1 MFGSRTGRGG
11 RSGRGGTADLG
22 RGESLREAFWN
33 RPPWIDGTLARRILA
48 ALLAMVAVV
57 LYFRGDPDGERAPV
71 VVARHD
77 LPPGHLLQPE
87 DLRTVSHESRALPAA
102 AISNP
107 GTLTGAVLAGAM
119 RPGEMFTD
127 LRVVG
132 PRLAAAA
139 ADDGRIV
146 PIRLADNAVAGIL
159 RGGDRVDVI
168 AAAETEHE
176 SPPSSSR
183 TLASDATVVLVS
195 GAEDEHSPGNSTQ
208 RVVLAAMDSRDAAQV
223 AAASLSTALTVVFH

>member
-1 MFGSRTGRGG
+1 MFGSRIGRDSRSGG
-11 RSGRGGTADLG
+11 RGTADLG

-33 RPPWIDGTLARRILA
+33 RPPWLDGALARRVLA
-48 ALLAMVAVV
+48 AVLALVAVV
-57 LYFRGDPDGERAPV
+57 LYVRGDPDGERVPV

-77 LPPGHLLQPE
+77 LPPGHLLQPD
-87 DLRTVSHESRALPAA
+87 DLRTVSHESGAVPAEA
-102 AISNP
+102 VNDP
-107 GTLTGAVLAGAM
+107 GTLTDAVLAGAM
-119 RPGEMFTD
+119 RPGEVFTD

-146 PIRLADNAVAGIL
+146 PIRLADNAVADIL
-159 RGGDRVDVI
+159 RGGDRIDVV

-176 SPPSSSR
+176 SHPSSSR

-195 GAEDEHSPGNSTQ
+195 GDQAERNPGNSTQ